1 MRKNEISTKL
11 LFFLS
16 LLLGLFF
23 SSTVHAEKKNT
34 NVIQINIT
42 NWNEDKN
49 TPEQKSNPLLKTNS
63 PDIQLY
69 HNNGNPIKTNI
80 LESSSKTDLYL
91 FAVSNYNLN
100 NVRYRDYYFSE
111 AKTENIKT
119 IHQETVS
126 RLEQLL
132 HSSSYTTKSVT
143 AKRTYNYSFY
153 SGAKLTTTITFS
165 QDSSD
170 ADINGKIGSV
180 WDITASHT
188 IKNTVINPPFIS
200 WNTQLSVPYSSQKLI
215 NYEPDSTMLP
225 LFLFRN
231 LTGFSINS
239 NSLLSE
245 NYGSWTLE
253 KNLFNPV
260 PKTAQMNTKI
270 KTSNTAG
277 NLGLQLS
284 HTYVRAGGTTH
295 STGIVSTYITD
306 R

>member
-1 MRKNEISTKL
+1 MKNSTIYTKL
-11 LFFLS
+11 LFFIS
-16 LLLGLFF
+16 LLGLCF
-23 SSTVHAEKKNT
+23 SSTVHAEEKHT
-34 NVIQINIT
+34 NVIPVNIT
-42 NWNEDKN
+42 NWSEDKN
-49 TPEQKSNPLLKTNS
+49 TPDQKLNPLLKTKS
-63 PDIQLY
+63 AEIQLY
-69 HNNGNPIKTNI
+69 HNNGNPIQTNI

-91 FAVSNYNLN
+91 FAVSNYHLN
-100 NVRYRDYYFSE
+100 NVSYRDYYFSE

-119 IHQETVS
+119 IQQETVS

-132 HSSSYTTKSVT
+132 HLSSYTTKSVT
-143 AKRTYNYSFY
+143 AQRTYNYSFY

-188 IKNTVINPPFIS
+188 MKNTVINPPFIS
-200 WNTQLSVPYSSQKLI
+200 WNTQLSVPYSSQFLI

-270 KTSNTAG
+270 RTSNTAG

-295 STGIVSTYITD
+295 STGIVSTYIPD

>member
-1 MRKNEISTKL
+1 MKNSTIYTKL
-11 LFFLS
+11 LFFIS
-16 LLLGLFF
+16 LLGLCF
-23 SSTVHAEKKNT
+23 SSTVHAEEKHT
-34 NVIQINIT
+34 NVIPVNIT
-42 NWNEDKN
+42 TWSEDKN
-49 TPEQKSNPLLKTNS
+49 TPDQKLNPLLTTKS
-63 PDIQLY
+63 AEIQLY

-80 LESSSKTDLYL
+80 LESSPKTNLYL
-91 FAVSNYNLN
+91 FAVSNYYINKIS
-100 NVRYRDYYFSE
+100 YRDYYFSE
-111 AKTENIKT
+111 AKTENIEAIQKESIRT
-119 IHQETVS
+119 
-126 RLEQLL
+126 LEKNA
-132 HSSSYTTKSVT
+132 HSTAYTTESFQ
-143 AKRTYNYSFY
+143 AIRSYHYSLY
-153 SGAKLTTTITFS
+153 SGAKLTSTITFS

-188 IKNTVINPPFIS
+188 LKNTVINPPFIS

-239 NSLLSE
+239 NSSLSE

-270 KTSNTAG
+270 RTSNTVG

-295 STGIVSTYITD
+295 STGIISTYIPD

>member
-1 MRKNEISTKL
+1 MKNNTIYIKL
-11 LFFLS
+11 LFFIS
-16 LLLGLFF
+16 LFGACF
-23 SSTVHAEKKNT
+23 SSTVHAEEKGT
-34 NVIQINIT
+34 DVIQVNIT

-49 TPEQKSNPLLKTNS
+49 TSEQQSNPLQKKNS
-63 PDIQLY
+63 ARIQLY
-69 HNNGNPIKTNI
+69 HNNGYPIKTNI
-80 LESSSKTDLYL
+80 LESFPKTNLYL
-91 FAVSNYNLN
+91 FAVSDYYINKIS
-100 NVRYRDYYFSE
+100 YRDYYFSE
-111 AKTENIKT
+111 AKTENIKAIQKET
-119 IHQETVS
+119 IRT
-126 RLEQLL
+126 LEKIS
-132 HSSSYTTKSVT
+132 HSTSYTPESIQ
-143 AKRTYNYSFY
+143 ANRSYHYSLY

-239 NSLLSE
+239 NSSLSE

-270 KTSNTAG
+270 RTSNTAG

-284 HTYVRAGGTTH
+284 HTYVRAGGITH
-295 STGIVSTYITD
+295 STGIVSTYIPD